1 MFLSQPS
8 ITKPRW
14 KYMPLG
20 LFILVGI
27 NLLAFA
33 FFEYNDIVYRNKAN
47 DYYFKSDLDKI
58 EFPIYVRYLQR
69 HLAVNTSYN
78 RFIQITEGMVSNQEL
93 YWMQRYDPL
102 FQNCLNT
109 NECLPDNSL
118 YYIKWQERRR
128 EYLRLLKKDSAET
141 YAFKSSS
148 PSFTTGF
155 SSLFM
160 NADYVQC
167 AVNLIFLILVGI
179 LLESILGFSGI
190 LGCYILCG
198 TLTLSAYCLLMPY
211 CSMPILCAAG
221 AIGGLVSLTTFINGS
236 SSLRLHYFNGRHFS
250 DYNVSSHLLLPV
262 WVIIQL
268 GLLMIGSLNTINL
281 LSQTGG
287 LLGGA
292 IIGLTLRRAFF
303 ATKRVEPIILNE
315 NKRPSLFH
323 KKFNEA
329 VNQISLS
336 NFEAGQQLLNKLLIQ
351 YPNNREVY
359 FQLFNLLKSAPQNDD
374 YHKIV
379 FKIFSLKDKSQ
390 STTAMKNQVFKHY
403 QAYARPSMHFDAEIF
418 LSLLQRFREDG
429 YWDDAEKILNILIQK
444 VGGGIYM
451 EEIAQEQLLLA
462 QSYLKKNNKLQ
473 CDKILSSMIK
483 LFPDTESAKQA
494 RNILP

>member
-1 MFLSQPS
+1 
-8 ITKPRW
+8 
-14 KYMPLG
+14 MPLG

-33 FFEYNDIVYRNKAN
+33 FLEYNDIVYRNKATA
-47 DYYFKSDLDKI
+47 YYFKSDLDKI

-69 HLAVNTSYN
+69 HLAINSSYN

-102 FQNCLNT
+102 FQKCLDT
-109 NECLPDNSL
+109 NQCLPDNSL

-141 YAFKSSS
+141 YTFKSSS
-148 PSFTTGF
+148 PSFTTGIA
-155 SSLFM
+155 SLFM
-160 NADYVQC
+160 NADYVQF
-167 AVNLIFLILVGI
+167 AINLIFLVTVGV

-190 LGCYILCG
+190 IFGYLLCG
-198 TLTLSAYCLLMPY
+198 AFTLSAYCLLMPF
-211 CSMPILCAAG
+211 CSMPILCSGG
-221 AIGGLVSLTTFINGS
+221 AIGGLVAIATFINGGA
-236 SSLRLHYFNGRHFS
+236 SLRLNYFNGRHLS
-250 DYNVSSHLLLPV
+250 YYHVNGHLLIPI
-262 WVIIQL
+262 WIIAQL

-281 LSQTGG
+281 IPQLGG
-287 LLGGA
+287 LIGGA
-292 IIGLTLRRAFF
+292 IIGLILRRTFF
-303 ATKRVEPIILNE
+303 ATKRVEPIIFNE
-315 NKRPSLFH
+315 NKRPSLFN

-329 VNQISLS
+329 INQISLS
-336 NFEAGQQLLNKLLIQ
+336 NFEAGQQLLNKLLVQ

-374 YHKIV
+374 YHRIV
-379 FKIFSLKDKSQ
+379 FKIFSLKDNSQ

-403 QAYARPSMHFDAEIF
+403 QAHARPSMHFDAEIF
-418 LSLLQRFREDG
+418 LSLLQRFRDHG

-462 QSYLKKNNKLQ
+462 QCYLKKNNKMQ